1 MALVLIMA
9 SACGSNSGDGAGA
22 GAAGTGAPPSCDSL
36 DAAVSA
42 EEAAQ
47 TPRERP
53 DLEDLAIAMDGG
65 AVADP
70 ARYGRLV
77 EDAAAIRQLAP
88 ELPPIGYSPSAG
100 HDQLTLLV
108 DEPAHEAMVAGAY
121 SAWDCLNE
129 RYGVETEIHEGSRHS
144 NLRFVDL
151 HFTGAFNLDLVAA
164 DYLALPGVE
173 RTSRSPSIGADA
185 FCAADLGG
193 GALRY
198 FLLYGAGDCT
208 AGCTEL
214 RAYGFESTAPGTIA
228 RLGEWS
234 TGSENPVPV
243 WLELPS
249 YCL

>member
-1 MALVLIMA
+1 MALVLILA
-9 SACGSNSGDGAGA
+9 SACGADSGDRA
-22 GAAGTGAPPSCDSL
+22 GAAGTGVPPSCDSL
-36 DAAVSA
+36 EAAVSV

-53 DLEDLAIAMDGG
+53 DLEELAIAMDGG

-70 ARYGRLV
+70 ARYDRLV
-77 EDAAAIRQLAP
+77 EDAAAIRHLAP

-100 HDQLTLLV
+100 YEQLTLQV
-108 DEPAHEAMVAGAY
+108 DEAAHEAMAAGAY
-121 SAWDCLNE
+121 GAWDCLNE
-129 RYGVETEIHEGSRHS
+129 RYGVEVELHEASRHS
-144 NLRFVDL
+144 SLRFVDL

-164 DYLALPGVE
+164 DYQALPGVE
-173 RTSRSPSIGADA
+173 RTSRSTSVGADA

-193 GALRY
+193 GALGY

-208 AGCTEL
+208 SGCTEL
-214 RAYGFESTAPGTIA
+214 RAYGFESTAAGTVVS
-228 RLGEWS
+228 LGAWE
-234 TGSENPVPV
+234 TGSEDPAPA